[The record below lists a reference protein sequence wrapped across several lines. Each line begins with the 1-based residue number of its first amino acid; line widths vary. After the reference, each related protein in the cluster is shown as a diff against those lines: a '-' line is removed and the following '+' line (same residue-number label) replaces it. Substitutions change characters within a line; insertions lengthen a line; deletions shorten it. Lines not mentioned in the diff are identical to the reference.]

1 MSLGPGVELLRLAGG
16 PDSRQLWAVLGE
28 AREAACL
35 DRTAPQHQPRAL
47 GKTPRPA
54 DLLRACHGAFRSLS
68 RSQDLELRTHL
79 QTVEPVP
86 GSSSFGISPPTLHP
100 GDLPGTH
107 TSSPTQDRPQGHA
120 LISRFNLSTRIPL
133 RLHQNLW
140 DM

>member
-54 DLLRACHGAFRSLS
+54 DLLRACHGAFRSLL

-86 GSSSFGISPPTLHP
+86 GSSSFGISPLHFTLETYQGP
-100 GDLPGTH
+100 IP
-107 TSSPTQDRPQGHA
+107 PRP
-120 LISRFNLSTRIPL
+120 RRIGL
-133 RLHQNLW
+133 RVTPSFHVLTFQLEFP
-140 DM
+140 